1 MILGEALKVNADIED
16 QINNY
21 YDEAP
26 INLFYMVNNL

>member
-21 YDEAP
+21 YEAP
-26 INLFYMVNNL
+26 INLFYIVNNL